1 MMKKM
6 FIFLL
11 SLVLLVSLTGCSKDS
26 DALKFKKEYEDL
38 NNTENGNH
46 EIRAVSIPKDNP
58 IIYKS
63 ANDIVEM
70 IDNDETFV
78 VYFGFPKC
86 PWCRSML
93 EVMLKVAKDNKI
105 SKIYYVNVY
114 DIRDTKEIN
123 EDGEVETTK
132 EGSKGYYKLLEK
144 LDNLLDDYTL
154 TNENEE
160 EVSAG
165 EKRIY
170 APNVVAVVNGKPTKL
185 TEGISEK
192 QEDPYGKL
200 TDEMKDDMYE
210 QLECVFKCLNEKN
223 TCTKS
228 GC

>member
-1 MMKKM
+1 MKKM

-11 SLVLLVSLTGCSKDS
+11 SLVLLVSFTGCSKDS

-46 EIRAVSIPKDNP
+46 KIRAVSISKDNP

-144 LDNLLDDYTL
+144 LDSLLDDYTL

-192 QEDPYGKL
+192 QEDPYGEL

>member
-1 MMKKM
+1 MKKI
-6 FIFLL
+6 FIFFL
-11 SLVLLVSLTGCSKDS
+11 SAVLLISFTGCSKDT

-46 EIRAVSIPKDNP
+46 KIRSVSISKDNP

-63 ANDIVEM
+63 ANDIVKM
-70 IDNDETFV
+70 IDNNETFV
-78 VYFGFPKC
+78 VYFGFPTC

-105 SKIYYVNVY
+105 SKLYYVNVY

-123 EDGEVETTK
+123 NEGKIETTK
-132 EGSKGYYKLLEK
+132 EGSKGYYALLEK
-144 LDNLLDDYTL
+144 LDNLLADYTL

-160 EVSAG
+160 EISAE

-185 TEGISEK
+185 AEGISEK

-210 QLECVFKCLNEKN
+210 QLECVFKCLNEKT
-223 TCTKS
+223 TCTKN